1 MSHLCQWRCRFPG
14 TSGFEHSVP
23 LNDAAAIAVHVQNM
37 DLHED
42 DLWAELRRINE
53 VFPAPLPSQIL
64 TTGTRLSYRRA

>member
-1 MSHLCQWRCRFPG
+1 M
-14 TSGFEHSVP
+14 P